1 MNQSLRSRLLALILI
16 SFVLGWL
23 IISGFAWW
31 RATAQANA
39 LFDNQLAQLA
49 DLIAVITT
57 HEAGEQD
64 LHQFES
70 DLQQSAVHYSPLF
83 QVWSAGGRLLV
94 RGPQAPSVP
103 LSANANPGYSD
114 ETLDSYRLRVYT
126 RYTADKMHRIQ
137 VAQEVAGR
145 QAQLHAFV
153 RGSLTPLLLAL
164 PMIGLLWFAI
174 ERALA
179 PLKRLAKEIGSR
191 TPGNLEPIAIS
202 CIPKEV
208 SVLVDSI
215 NGLLGRL
222 HASLERYSRFTAD
235 AAHELRTPLAGSVT
249 QIHAA
254 LDSTDAGER
263 RDSLRLALNGLSRL
277 HHLLEQLLLLAR
289 LEPDAAEIEFATLD
303 LNALAV
309 EVASEYAPRAMEK
322 EITFELL
329 APEPVVFKGVR
340 ELIAVAL
347 RNLLD
352 NAVRA
357 TAPGGKII
365 LSLQPLERSI
375 RLQVEDTGSGI
386 PDQEKARVFER
397 FHRLPDTKGEGSGLG
412 LSIVKSA
419 VALHGG
425 SISLQDREPGQ
436 GLRIMI
442 EFPIKTKS

>member
-23 IISGFAWW
+23 MISGFAWW
-31 RATAQANA
+31 RATAQATA
-39 LFDNQLAQLA
+39 LFDNQLSQLA
-49 DLIAVITT
+49 DLIAVIAT
-57 HEAGEQD
+57 HEADEQD
-64 LHQFES
+64 LHQFEA
-70 DLQQSAVHYSPLF
+70 DLQQSALRYSPLF
-83 QVWSAGGRLLV
+83 QVWSSGGRLLV

-103 LSANANPGYSD
+103 LSSNTSGGYSD
-114 ETLDSYRLRVYT
+114 ETLDEYRLRVYT
-126 RYTADKMHRIQ
+126 RYTFDNKYRIE

-164 PMIGLLWFAI
+164 PMAGLLWFSI
-174 ERALA
+174 ERALT

-191 TPGNLEPIAIS
+191 TTGNLEPITIA
-202 CIPKEV
+202 CIPTEAM
-208 SVLVDSI
+208 VLVDSI

-222 HASLERYSRFTAD
+222 HASLEKYSRFTAD

-254 LDSTDAGER
+254 LDSNDAGER
-263 RDSLRLALNGLSRL
+263 RDSLRQALNGLSRL

-289 LEPDAAEIEFATLD
+289 LEPDAAEVEFVNID

-309 EVASEYAPRAMEK
+309 EVASEYAPGAMEK
-322 EITFELL
+322 GITLELA
-329 APEPVVFKGVR
+329 APEPILFYGVR
-340 ELIAVAL
+340 ELIAIAL

-357 TAPGGKII
+357 TSPGGTVI

-397 FHRLPDTKGEGSGLG
+397 FHRLPGTRGEGSGLG

-419 VALHGG
+419 VTLHDG
-425 SISLQDREPGQ
+425 SISLQNRDPDQ

-442 EFPIKTKS
+442 ELPIKTQS